1 MAKRHAES
9 GSEASDIELSGSE
22 SSDDQVDIF
31 DALTKSG
38 TGKGKHKQVEESDI
52 EDDDDAQFIQRAI
65 EKRNKK
71 GGTEVIKAVSSKG
84 KLAKGAVGGG
94 SFQSMGLNPSLL
106 RSLLLR
112 GFKVPTPIQRQSIP
126 ILLSTPPRDL
136 VGMARTGSG
145 KTLAYMVPL
154 VQRLGGRHATA
165 FGARAL
171 ILVPARELALQ
182 VLKVG
187 KDLVRGWH
195 SDGGAHA
202 GDRDADESIAET
214 STGKGS
220 GQNLR
225 WGLVVGGEG
234 MDEQFEMISSN
245 PDVIIAT
252 PGRLLHLA
260 VEMNLD
266 LRSVQ
271 YVVFDEADRLFELGF
286 ATALQEILHRLPPS
300 RQTVLFSAT
309 LPKNLVEFAKAGLQ
323 DPKLVRLDSESKIS
337 SDLRMAFF
345 SIKQEEK
352 EAALLSLL
360 RDVIKVPLGEPVD
373 DPQPEESGD
382 KKNKTKNKIRP
393 DIPAEPHQTL
403 IFTATKHHVEH
414 ISSLLTAAGYSVAH
428 IYGSLDQAAR
438 THHMNRFRRGRA
450 RILVVTDVAARG
462 IDIPVLEN
470 VVNYDFPMGAR
481 VFVHRVGRTARA
493 GRKGWAWSFISHSE
507 LPYLLDLQLFLG
519 RPLVSRLKGEA
530 RNESAYT
537 TNLVLGTF
545 LRSYIDEAIESI
557 RSLDQLDASLPSLRE
572 VMKRGHGLYMRTQ
585 GKASTAS
592 YARAK
597 TMVKDTIGTWS
608 LAGGESEGA
617 GIHPVFELVG
627 NDKSNQDDS
636 VDKEGNSET
645 AVEAA
650 RLAMLKVVNGF
661 RPAET
666 VFEIGTRGKQAA
678 GAGLMKD
685 RRKALAKAQLRV
697 GATSTA
703 ADEDSDEVPDEGNEI
718 GGVELEMANEDDIES
733 AFGGLK
739 KRKRNHKDEE
749 YFMSHY
755 QKDAYTEKGY
765 SLRDGATFAEQARN
779 ATFDLTTDEAL
790 TGRQRHDKQLNWDAK
805 KKNFVKGS
813 GEGADNVKI
822 VKTESGARL
831 PATYRSGRFEEWK
844 AKTKTS
850 LPKIGE
856 SESERRFTG
865 GTKGGRLAGKKF
877 VHQGKTDAKPLDP
890 LSLGYERKLRQ
901 MKKRGEKEKAFEDD
915 GDVGGSRGGKGSK
928 HGKGTKNPK
937 NAVGKRYG
945 GKSMGRVK
953 NELKSADQI
962 RKSREAMAKK
972 KAKNAR
978 PSKKGKG
985 RR

>member
-9 GSEASDIELSGSE
+9 GSETSDIELSGSE

-38 TGKGKHKQVEESDI
+38 TGKGKHKQ
-52 EDDDDAQFIQRAI
+52 
-65 EKRNKK
+65 RNKK

-112 GFKVPTPIQRQSIP
+112 GFKTPTPIQRQSIP

-202 GDRDADESIAET
+202 GDRDADDSW
-214 STGKGS
+214 
-220 GQNLR
+220 R
-225 WGLVVGGEG
+225 EG

-481 VFVHRVGRTARA
+481 VFVH
-493 GRKGWAWSFISHSE
+493 E
-507 LPYLLDLQLFLG
+507 
-519 RPLVSRLKGEA
+519 PLVSRLKGEA

-597 TMVKDTIGTWS
+597 TMVKDTTGTWS

-666 VFEIGTRGKQAA
+666 V
-678 GAGLMKD
+678 
-685 RRKALAKAQLRV
+685 RKALAKAQLRV

-703 ADEDSDEVPDEGNEI
+703 ADEDSDEVPEGNEI

-805 KKNFVKGS
+805 KKKFVKGS

>member
-1 MAKRHAES
+1 MAKGRAES
-9 GSEASDIELSGSE
+9 VSETSNVEISGSE

-31 DALTKSG
+31 DALANSATA
-38 TGKGKHKQVEESDI
+38 KGKHKQVEESDS
-52 EDDDDAQFIQRAI
+52 EDDDTQFIQRAI

-71 GGTEVIKAVSSKG
+71 GGTEVTKAVSSKG
-84 KLAKGAVGGG
+84 KLGKGAVGGG

-112 GFKVPTPIQRQSIP
+112 GFKTPTPIQRQSIP

-154 VQRLGGRHATA
+154 VQRLGGRHATT

-187 KDLVRGWH
+187 KDIVRGWH

-202 GDRDADESIAET
+202 GDRDLDDPIAET

-220 GQNLR
+220 SQNLR

-252 PGRLLHLA
+252 PGRLLHLV

-286 ATALQEILHRLPPS
+286 ATALQEILHRLPSS

-337 SDLRMAFF
+337 TDLRMAFF

-352 EAALLSLL
+352 EAALISLL

-373 DPQPEESGD
+373 DPQPEQSGD
-382 KKNKTKNKIRP
+382 KKHKSKNKFRP
-393 DIPAEPHQTL
+393 DVPAEPHQTL
-403 IFTATKHHVEH
+403 IFTATKHHVEY
-414 ISSLLTAAGYSVAH
+414 ISNLLAAMGYSVAH

-438 THHMNRFRRGRA
+438 THHMDRFRRGRA

-493 GRKGWAWSFISHSE
+493 GRKGWAWSFVSHSD

-530 RNESAYT
+530 QNEAAYT

-545 LRSYIDEAIESI
+545 VRNYVDEAIESI

-597 TMVKDTIGTWS
+597 KMVKDTTGTWS

-617 GIHPVFELVG
+617 AVHPVFELIR
-627 NDKSNQDDS
+627 NDKSDQGTSANQG
-636 VDKEGNSET
+636 ENS
-645 AVEAA
+645 EAA

-678 GAGLMKD
+678 GASLMKD
-685 RRKALAKAQLRV
+685 RRKALAKAQTRV
-697 GATSTA
+697 GTTSA
-703 ADEDSDEVPDEGNEI
+703 VVEDSDEAPDEEEQTEA
-718 GGVELEMANEDDIES
+718 VELEMANEDDIET
-733 AFGGLK
+733 AFGGSK
-739 KRKRNHKDEE
+739 KRKRSHKDQE

-790 TGRQRHDKQLNWDAK
+790 TGRQRHDKQLNWDVK
-805 KKNFVKGS
+805 KKKFVKGS

-831 PATYRSGRFEEWK
+831 PASYRSGRFEEWK

-850 LPKIGE
+850 LPKVGE
-856 SESERRFTG
+856 FESERRFTG
-865 GTKGGRLAGKKF
+865 GQKGGRLAGKKF

-901 MKKRGEKEKAFEDD
+901 TKKRGENENAFEGD
-915 GDVGGSRGGKGSK
+915 GDASGNRGSKGGKQ
-928 HGKGTKNPK
+928 GKGAK
-937 NAVGKRYG
+937 NAKNVTGRRYG
-945 GKSMGRVK
+945 GRSMGRVK

>member
-1 MAKRHAES
+1 MTGHGS
-9 GSEASDIELSGSE
+9 GSDSEFSGVDSDASDVSE
-22 SSDDQVDIF
+22 DQVDIF
-31 DALTKSG
+31 NALATTRVEK
-38 TGKGKHKQVEESDI
+38 GKGKQVEDS
-52 EDDDDAQFIQRAI
+52 DDDVQFIQRAI
-65 EKRNKK
+65 ERRNKK
-71 GGTEVIKAVSSKG
+71 GGTEVTKSVSAKG

-112 GFKVPTPIQRQSIP
+112 GFKTPTPIQRQSIP
-126 ILLSTPPRDL
+126 VLLSMPPRDL

-145 KTLAYMVPL
+145 KTLAYMIPL
-154 VQRLGGRHATA
+154 VQRLGGRHATS

-171 ILVPARELALQ
+171 VLVPARELALQ

-195 SDGGAHA
+195 ADGGAHA
-202 GDRDADESIAET
+202 GDRDQDENVAET
-214 STGKGS
+214 SSRKGA

-252 PGRLLHLA
+252 PGRLLHLI

-271 YVVFDEADRLFELGF
+271 YIVFDEADRLFELGF
-286 ATALQEILHRLPPS
+286 ATALNEILHRLPAT

-345 SIKQEEK
+345 SVKQEEK

-360 RDVIKVPLGEPVD
+360 RDVIRVPLGEPVD
-373 DPQPEESGD
+373 DVPLDDPAD
-382 KKNKTKNKIRP
+382 KKAKSKQKMRP
-393 DIPAEPHQTL
+393 DVPAEPHQTL

-414 ISSLLTAAGYSVAH
+414 ISTLLAAAGYSVAH
-428 IYGSLDQAAR
+428 IYGALDQAAR

-493 GRKGWAWSFISHSE
+493 GRKGWAWSFVTHAEI
-507 LPYLLDLQLFLG
+507 PYLLDLQLFLG
-519 RPLVSRLKGEA
+519 RPLVSRLKGEHQGEA
-530 RNESAYT
+530 AYT
-537 TNLVLGTF
+537 SNLVLGTF
-545 LRSYIDEAIESI
+545 PRDTIDENVESI
-557 RSLDQLDASLPSLRE
+557 RALDELDSNLPSLRG
-572 VMKRGHGLYMRTQ
+572 VMKKGHGLYMRTQ
-585 GKASTAS
+585 GKASAAS
-592 YARAK
+592 YTRAK
-597 TMVKDTIGTWS
+597 AMSKDGTGTWS
-608 LAGGESEGA
+608 LAGGESEGV
-617 GIHPVFELVG
+617 GMHPVLELVG
-627 NDKSNQDDS
+627 ATTRTGDGSNA
-636 VDKEGNSET
+636 VH
-645 AVEAA
+645 VEAA
-650 RLAMLKVVNGF
+650 RMAMLKTVNGF
-661 RPAET
+661 RPSET
-666 VFEIGTRGKQAA
+666 VFEIGTRGKKAA
-678 GAGLMKD
+678 GAALMKD
-685 RRKALAKAQLRV
+685 RRKALEKVQKR
-697 GATSTA
+697 TA
-703 ADEDSDEVPDEGNEI
+703 APADAGNGGSDSEAEAEEAKEGGEQ
-718 GGVELEMANEDDIES
+718 GAVGVDMEMADDDDLEAS
-733 AFGGLK
+733 RLNAFGVSK
-739 KRKRNHKDEE
+739 KRKRDHKDGE

-779 ATFDLTTDEAL
+779 VTFDLTTDEAV
-790 TGRQRHDKQLNWDAK
+790 TSRQRHDRQLNWDSK
-805 KKNFVKGS
+805 KKKFIRGS
-813 GEGADNVKI
+813 GEGADNVKL
-822 VKTESGARL
+822 VKTESGAKL

-844 AKTKTS
+844 AKTKVS

-856 SESERRFTG
+856 AENEGAGRG
-865 GTKGGRLAGKKF
+865 MKGQRGRVAGKKF
-877 VHQGKTDAKPLDP
+877 MHQGKAEAKSLDK
-890 LSLGYERKLRQ
+890 LSLGYERKARHL
-901 MKKRGEKEKAFEDD
+901 KKRDEERKAA
-915 GDVGGSRGGKGSK
+915 GGAETETRGAHDRKGGKAKPSG
-928 HGKGTKNPK
+928 
-937 NAVGKRYG
+937 RYG
-945 GKSMGRVK
+945 GKTMGRVK

-962 RKSREAMAKK
+962 RKSREALARR

-978 PSKKGKG
+978 PGKRSKG